1 MTRRIKPYIDEI
13 SLAFNPAN
21 TKKFHIRKD
30 KFKKGGS
37 IMPKA
42 VEVLESKDKMFKEAE
57 IVAFL
62 DTLGKDQFTKDN
74 RELILGSFKLM
85 GMVKDQLPDKFVE
98 ELVKAVPELKDAFTI
113 TEVKE
118 VKFPADE
125 TKIRKEIEAELRKEM
140 KLEKDASV
148 IKLEG
153 VVETMKKELS
163 DTKVALDKEREI
175 RELAEIKTFVK
186 DKNELAEIKTF
197 VKDKNIPGDI
207 EKVSRTILLARRAN
221 SEMAKD
227 FEDTLA
233 STGAALTAAGVFS
246 ETGASGK
253 GDLSNTAYEKLQKK
267 VAEVMEKDTK
277 LEQHKAWEGVIRQN
291 AELYKEYTAERVT
304 ATREVH

>member
-21 TKKFHIRKD
+21 TKKFHMRKDKD

-62 DTLGKDQFTKDN
+62 DTLGKDQFTDEN
-74 RELILGSFKLM
+74 REMVLGSFKLM
-85 GMVKDQLPDKFVE
+85 GMVKDQLPEKFVE
-98 ELVKAVPELKDAFTI
+98 KLVKAVPELKDAFTI

-163 DTKVALDKEREI
+163 GTKVALDKEREI
-175 RELAEIKTFVK
+175 R
-186 DKNELAEIKTF
+186 ELAEIKTF

-227 FEDTLA
+227 
-233 STGAALTAAGVFS
+233 
-246 ETGASGK
+246 
-253 GDLSNTAYEKLQKK
+253 
-267 VAEVMEKDTK
+267 
-277 LEQHKAWEGVIRQN
+277 
-291 AELYKEYTAERVT
+291 
-304 ATREVH
+304 